1 MKKSQATIEKLE
13 KTTKALKS
21 AFAKEKKAIRKT
33 KAKVNPSSR
42 RTRITLA
49 DKIYFE
55 YQQHIAQDI
64 NYPLK
69 NMKFISSE
77 IPLEFIDSLNRDVI
91 ASHGNKLAKS
101 MRFMGNIR
109 PVVITKMKYKSNSYR
124 FYIIDGQH
132 AYTALKSLGVAEIPV
147 VEVPVKSLDS
157 LVETIALLNS
167 SSKSW
172 SLKDYVIAWSNIHE
186 DYNVLNNLY
195 EKYDME
201 LSIIAAI
208 ATGNTVANS
217 TPGTSLIKSGRFRI
231 LNVDQTEQ
239 KLSDINE
246 ILNELPRMDRAANR
260 YFILSLLNVF
270 NEITYGRKHHK
281 QLLKYV
287 QENRETLKF
296 ALNNVNELKEYL
308 LRAFN

>member
-1 MKKSQATIEKLE
+1 MKNSQATIERIA

-21 AFAKEKKAIRKT
+21 VFSKERKN
-33 KAKVNPSSR
+33 KRNAKVNLESR
-42 RTRITLA
+42 KTRITLA
-49 DKIYFE
+49 DKLYFE
-55 YQQHIAQDI
+55 YQKEIAQDI

-77 IPLEFIDSLNRDVI
+77 IPLELIDSLNRDVI

-109 PVVITKMKYKSNSYR
+109 PIVITKMKYKSNSYK
-124 FYIIDGQH
+124 FYVIDGQH
-132 AYTALKSLGVAEIPV
+132 AYTALKSLGVTEIPV
-147 VEVPVKSLDS
+147 VEVPVKSLES

-172 SLKDYVIAWSNIHE
+172 TLKDYVIAWSNIHQ

-217 TPGTSLIKSGRFRI
+217 SPGTRLIKTGAFRI
-231 LNVDQTEQ
+231 LNLEETEQ

-246 ILNELPRMDRAANR
+246 ILNLLPRMDRAANR

-270 NEITYGRKHHK
+270 NEITYTRKHHK

-287 QENRETLKF
+287 EGNRETLKF

>member
-1 MKKSQATIEKLE
+1 MKKSQATIEKVE

-33 KAKVNPSSR
+33 KTKVSPASR

-77 IPLEFIDSLNRDVI
+77 IPLEFVDNLNRDVI

-101 MRFMGNIR
+101 MRYMGNIR
-109 PVVITKMKYKSNSYR
+109 PIVITKMKYKSNSYK

-132 AYTALKSLGVAEIPV
+132 AYTALKSLGVTEIPV
-147 VEVPVKSLDS
+147 VEVPVKSLES

-172 SLKDYVIAWSNIHE
+172 TLKDYVIAWSNIHE

-208 ATGNTVANS
+208 ATGSTVANA

-231 LNVDQTEQ
+231 LNVDATEQ

-246 ILNELPRMDRAANR
+246 ILNQLPRMDRAANR

-270 NEITYGRKHHK
+270 NEITYTRKHHK
-281 QLLKYV
+281 QLLRYV
-287 QENRETLKF
+287 EYNRETLKF

>member
-21 AFAKEKKAIRKT
+21 AFAKEKKAVRKT
-33 KAKVNPSSR
+33 KAKVNPPSR
-42 RTRITLA
+42 KTRITLA

-55 YQQHIAQDI
+55 YQQQIAQDI

-77 IPLEFIDSLNRDVI
+77 IPLELIDSLNRDVI

-109 PVVITKMKYKSNSYR
+109 PIVITKMKYKSGSYK
-124 FYIIDGQH
+124 FYVIDGQH
-132 AYTALKSLGVAEIPV
+132 AYTALKSLGVPEIPV
-147 VEVPVKSLDS
+147 VEVPVKSLES

-172 SLKDYVIAWSNIHE
+172 TLKDYVIAWSNIHE

-208 ATGNTVANS
+208 ATGNTVANAS
-217 TPGTSLIKSGRFRI
+217 PGTSLIKTGRFRI
-231 LNVDQTEQ
+231 LNVEQTEQ

-246 ILNELPRMDRAANR
+246 ILNSLPRMDRAANR

-270 NEITYGRKHHK
+270 NEITYTRRSHK

-287 QENRETLKF
+287 EGNRETLKF